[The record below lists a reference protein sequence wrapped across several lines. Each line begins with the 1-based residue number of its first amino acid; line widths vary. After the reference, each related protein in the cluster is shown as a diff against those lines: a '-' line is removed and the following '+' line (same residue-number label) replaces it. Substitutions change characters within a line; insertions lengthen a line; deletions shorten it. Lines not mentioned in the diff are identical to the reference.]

1 MSNIFVPQIV
11 VVDDEKYIC
20 NIIKEALSSFKYDV
34 HTFSD
39 VSKGITYIQN
49 NQVDLVLTDLVMGEF
64 SGVDVIDAAQ
74 EHHNDAVVILMT
86 AHPTV
91 EAAIEVLKKGAYDF
105 LVKPFKLD
113 LLRAT
118 IKRGLS
124 HQQIIRDN
132 VSLKEQVAFLKVASA
147 AATEENKEEFMRLVV
162 QSCKSE
168 LAATAVSLI
177 SLDPKTKGEYIKVYD
192 CDDKRFLDIICDE
205 SVITQVKQSAFFT
218 PIISKEKI
226 EIDGQ
231 QQIKTLITQ
240 PIYSRKELMG
250 VINLVM
256 INRFDNLT
264 SGQLDVL
271 MLLSNSAA
279 STFMN
284 FKLYHDLEH
293 SYLQAFLAL
302 ANAIEARD
310 AYTAGHTTRVRQLA
324 ELIALEFRWSEQKRH
339 HLKIGCTL
347 HDIGKIGVPDSILN
361 KQDKL
366 TIDEQ
371 QKMNTH
377 PNMGLKIIEGI
388 ELFEPAIPYI
398 MAHHE
403 KFDGTGYPNQLAGEE
418 IPIEG
423 RLLAVADT
431 FDAIMSDRP
440 YRKGRCL
447 QVAVSE
453 LRKFSGTQ
461 FDPLIVDTFI
471 WIMQQGKVDF
481 VKMYDREEDLS
492 QLKEIVPTG
501 KVSV

>member
-1 MSNIFVPQIV
+1 MPNISVSQIV

-20 NIIKEALSSFKYDV
+20 NIIQEALSSFNYDV
-34 HTFSD
+34 HIFSD
-39 VSKGITYIQN
+39 VSKGIDYIKN
-49 NQVDLVLTDLVMGEF
+49 NQIDLVLTDLVMGEF
-64 SGVDVIDAAQ
+64 SGVDVIDATQ
-74 EHHNDAVVILMT
+74 ENHSDAVVILMT

-132 VSLKEQVAFLKVASA
+132 VSLKEQVAFLKVTNA
-147 AATEENKEEFMRLVV
+147 AAAEENKEEFMRLVA
-162 QSCKSE
+162 QSCKKE
-168 LAATAVSLI
+168 LSAKAVSLI
-177 SLDPKTKGEYIKVYD
+177 SLDPKTKQIFAKVNE
-192 CDDKRFLDIICDE
+192 CDDERFLGAVCDE
-205 SVITQVKQSAFFT
+205 SVIAQIVKSKSFS
-218 PIISKEKI
+218 PIISKETI

-231 QQIKTLITQ
+231 QKIKTFITQ
-240 PIYSRKELMG
+240 PICSRRELMG
-250 VINLVM
+250 IIN
-256 INRFDNLT
+256 IITIKRFDDLT
-264 SGQLDVL
+264 PGQLDVL

-293 SYLQAFLAL
+293 SYLQAFSAL

-310 AYTAGHTTRVRQLA
+310 AYTAGHTSRVCQLA
-324 ELIALEFRWSEQKRH
+324 ELVALELGWDEKQLH

-366 TIDEQ
+366 TSDEQ
-371 QKMNTH
+371 SNMNNH
-377 PNMGLKIIEGI
+377 PNMGLKIIQGI
-388 ELFEPAIPYI
+388 ELFEPAIPYV

-403 KFDGTGYPNQLAGEE
+403 RYDGTGYPKQLSGDE

-440 YRKGRCL
+440 YRKGQCL
-447 QVAVSE
+447 RVAVTE
-453 LRKFSGTQ
+453 LRKYSGTQ
-461 FDPLIVDTFI
+461 FDPKIVDTFF
-471 WIMQQGKVDF
+471 WIMQQGKIDF
-481 VKMYDREEDLS
+481 VEMYDREEDLS
-492 QLKEIVPTG
+492 QLSEVEPTE